1 MFGIM
6 EILWLIGG
14 GIAQEDEVKHGDI
27 VAHWRWDV
35 SSRRSGS
42 LEIEGLVG
50 GGMA

>member
-1 MFGIM
+1 M

-14 GIAQEDEVKHGDI
+14 GVAQKDVVSHGDI
-27 VAHWRWDV
+27 LAHRRWEV
-35 SSRRSGS
+35 SSRCSGS